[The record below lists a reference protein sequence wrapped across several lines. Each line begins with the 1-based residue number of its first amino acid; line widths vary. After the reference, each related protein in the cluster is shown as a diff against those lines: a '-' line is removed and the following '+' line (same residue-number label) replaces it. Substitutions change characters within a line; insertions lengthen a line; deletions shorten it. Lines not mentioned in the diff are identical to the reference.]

1 MTDDSPRF
9 VTVVSGLPRS
19 GTSMMMQMLSAG
31 GLAVLADQIRE
42 ADSDN
47 VKGYFE
53 LEPVKATKR
62 DASWVEGAVGK
73 AVKVVYLLLSDLPVK
88 FEYRVLFL
96 RRDLQEV
103 VRSQQKMLLRRGEAG
118 AGGES
123 GQMVAMFQR
132 QIEKTEQWLDRQ
144 ANFQS
149 LDVMHGNVI
158 EDPQAEAQR
167 VSDFLQIPLDTTA
180 MAAVVDPLL
189 YRQRTD
195 AAS

>member
-1 MTDDSPRF
+1 MTGESPRF

-31 GLAVLADQIRE
+31 GLTVLADQIRG

-47 VKGYFE
+47 LQGYLEF
-53 LEPVKATKR
+53 EPVKATKR

-73 AVKVVYLLLSDLPVK
+73 AVKVVYLLLSDLPAE

-103 VRSQQKMLLRRGEAG
+103 VRSQQKMLMRRGEEG

-123 GQMVAMFQR
+123 GQIVAMFRR
-132 QIEKTEQWLDRQ
+132 QIEKTAQWLDRQ

-149 LDVMHGNVI
+149 LNVTYGNVI
-158 EDPQAEAQR
+158 EDPHAEAQR
-167 VSDFLQIPLDTTA
+167 VSDFLQIPLNTTA
-180 MAAVVDPLL
+180 MAAVVDPSL